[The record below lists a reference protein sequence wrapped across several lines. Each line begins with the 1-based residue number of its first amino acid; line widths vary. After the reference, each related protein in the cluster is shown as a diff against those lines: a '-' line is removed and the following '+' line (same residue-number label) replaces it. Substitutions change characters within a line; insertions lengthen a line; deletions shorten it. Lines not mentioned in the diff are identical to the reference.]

1 MANSVILPSQQEA
14 SKQTAPQFP
23 PLTSEHYVSQTM
35 PNILGHRDMFFMY
48 LVALFLITNA
58 VISASGGAISLL
70 YLAIGA
76 VIFFLPCALVAAQL
90 GVLFPHEGSLYN
102 WTYHALGGF
111 WSFFVGLLFW
121 VTGMLAV
128 IIGSDALVTTLQGI
142 NHTWLHDPWQQGAVI
157 LAVLIVATVICIG
170 RMRTTRSIIN
180 IIAMLTIFTT
190 FLIVASGV
198 TWLVLG
204 HYAQTDFSLL
214 AVNWK
219 LDPTNFYFFGITAL
233 SFVGTAGPLNLAG
246 ELKGARENEAL
257 RRSIIRRHLTLGT
270 ICVVIM
276 YVLVVFSVLVV
287 PGRAMEEATV
297 QPFEGF
303 LTVLIML
310 GKGGEDLAVLGFLF
324 YCVGAVVIYMTI
336 SSRIIMAAAI
346 DQRIPAWFGRLNV
359 ARSPR
364 NALLFQTFF
373 SGFVVV
379 VVFLVAP
386 IISPMAIGGSASNVL
401 NVLYKE
407 ISAATTL
414 VWTLAVSFLFINAIL
429 IYRRHTRYFRE
440 NLIVPLP
447 VIWLCVGVGGIACIL
462 TIVVILAYSWIPFLV
477 TDNQWWLPISALVV
491 GVVVVAG
498 IGSLFAS
505 SEATWEVTS
514 REFASQPQLS
524 AKQTPKGEVSTPRT
538 GNG

>member
-1 MANSVILPSQQEA
+1 MANPVISSSQQEA
-14 SKQTAPQFP
+14 SEQTVQQFP

-35 PNILGHRDMFFMY
+35 PTILGHRDMFFMY
-48 LVALFLITNA
+48 IVALFLITNA

-70 YLAIGA
+70 YLVAGT
-76 VIFFLPCALVAAQL
+76 VIFFIPCALTAAQL

-142 NHTWLHDPWQQGAVI
+142 NHTWLPDPWQQGLVI
-157 LAVLIVATVICIG
+157 LAVLIVATVISVG
-170 RMRTTRSIIN
+170 RMKTTRSIIN
-180 IIAMLTIFTT
+180 IIAMLTILTAI
-190 FLIVASGV
+190 LIVASGAI
-198 TWLVLG
+198 WLVLG
-204 HYAQTDFSLL
+204 HYAQTDFSFLPT
-214 AVNWK
+214 NWRP
-219 LDPTNFYFFGITAL
+219 DPTNFYFFGITAL
-233 SFVGTAGPLNLAG
+233 SFVGAAGPLNMAG

-257 RRSIIRRHLTLGT
+257 RRSIIRHHLTLGT
-270 ICVVIM
+270 ICVAIM
-276 YVLVVFSVLVV
+276 YVLVVASVLVV

-303 LTVLIML
+303 LTVLVVL
-310 GKGGEDLAVLGFLF
+310 GKWGEDLALLGFLF
-324 YCVGAVVIYMTI
+324 YCVGSVVIYMTI

-346 DQRIPAWFGRLNV
+346 DQRIPTWFGKLNM

-364 NALLFQTFF
+364 NALLFQAFF
-373 SGFVVV
+373 SGFVVI
-379 VVFLVAP
+379 VVFFAAP

-407 ISAATTL
+407 VSAATTL
-414 VWTLAVSFLFINAIL
+414 VWTLAISFLFINTVL
-429 IYRRHTRYFRE
+429 IYRRHTQYFRE

-447 VIWLCVGVGGIACIL
+447 VLWLCVGIGGIACIM
-462 TIVVILAYSWIPFLV
+462 TIVAILKYSWIPFLV
-477 TDNQWWLPISALVV
+477 TDDQWWLPVSGLVV
-491 GVVVVAG
+491 GVVIVAG
-498 IGSLFAS
+498 IGSLFAN

-514 REFASQPQLS
+514 REFASQPQMPT
-524 AKQTPKGEVSTPRT
+524 KQATANEVSTLRP
-538 GNG
+538 GNR